1 MDIDTQAL
9 RIDADN
15 WPAPP
20 TGKPWNKLTY
30 EQCVRLDEI
39 NEDMGL
45 LMAEW
50 ESICIDRFPIIHNM
64 TPVDD

>member
-9 RIDADN
+9 RIASDN
-15 WPAPP
+15 TPTPP
-20 TGKPWNKLTY
+20 TGKPWEELTH
-30 EQCVRLDEI
+30 EQRARMDEI
-39 NEDMGL
+39 EGDMGY

-50 ESICIDRFPIIHNM
+50 ESICNDRFPIVHNM